1 MQHLFNFE
9 AYAGYLDKIDGNAD
23 VYCRYDTLALGQYV
37 SSFLSNK
44 IHFYLKDVIGTVLY
58 LMSKDV
64 IGNVQAFKSFKK
76 RTAITYW

>member
-9 AYAGYLDKIDGNAD
+9 AYAGYLHKIDGNAD
-23 VYCRYDTLALGQYV
+23 VYCRYDTLTLRQQV

-44 IHFYLKDVIGTVLY
+44 IQFYLKDVIGTVLY
-58 LMSKDV
+58 LMTKDV

-76 RTAITYW
+76 HIAIMYW